1 MADGSEPHDGN
12 EEKEYEYDS
21 WVLTEPNFHWLIDTN
36 GQYSQMLELVKFHA
50 LI

>member
-1 MADGSEPHDGN
+1 MSDGSEPHDGN

-21 WVLTEPNFHWLIDTN
+21 WVLTEQSFHWLTDTN
-36 GQYSQMLELVKFHA
+36 GQCLADVESVKFHV